1 MLPSHL
7 KRLIAADGWIAE
19 HPANGG
25 AKTERAS
32 PAQRVLV
39 LSASQAAQQP
49 ASRQA
54 AVISIRGAQDR
65 EIPLSSKYR
74 GVLRLVFEDLSEV
87 DDGHEADTI
96 SEAQAA
102 AVARFVREHADART
116 LIVHCQMGISR
127 SRSMAAAI
135 CDVERKPYSYSAVND
150 AVYRMVRRALERER
164 EAILNQG
171 QC

>member
-1 MLPSHL
+1 MLPSNL
-7 KRLIAADGWIAE
+7 KRLIAADGWLAD
-19 HPANGG
+19 HPANAG
-25 AKTERAS
+25 AQTERAS
-32 PAQRVLV
+32 PEQRVLV
-39 LSASQAAQQP
+39 LSASKAAQRP

-54 AVISIRGAQDR
+54 AMISIRGAQDR
-65 EIPLSSKYR
+65 ELPLSSKYR

-116 LIVHCQMGISR
+116 LIVHCQMGVIR
-127 SRSMAAAI
+127 SRSLAAAL
-135 CDVERKPYSYSAVND
+135 CDIEHRPYSYTAVND
-150 AVYRMVRRALERER
+150 AVYRRVRTGLERER
-164 EAILNQG
+164 EAMLNQG